1 MTELATRVQMTMTQF
16 KPHDYQWKAIEFAL
30 EHDHCGLFLPMGAGK
45 TVTTL
50 TIIEELLLLGYVSKV
65 LIIGPVRVIQSTW
78 PDEIAKWEHTQDMTY
93 RVVTG
98 TQKQRIQAL
107 GEDSDIYLIG
117 KENVKWLIDS
127 RLFDFDMVVIDE
139 LSTFKNPR
147 SQRFKALKTEMP
159 KVDRFI
165 GLTGT
170 PAPKGIPDL
179 WSQIYLMD
187 RGERLGKTL
196 TAFRQRYLK
205 PGRRNGYIVYN
216 WLLQEDAEERIY
228 AKLSDI
234 CMSLKAEDC
243 AELPPVQ
250 YLDYKVELTP
260 KVKAKYRA
268 FKREKVLS
276 VQDDNILAANAG
288 VLCQM
293 LLQMTSGE
301 IYVKDD
307 SGKNVRTDILH
318 DEKLKALDDLIESAN
333 GQAYHHIDETLN
345 KEAYDMEQ
353 KQRSLERK
361 LREWDRK
368 EKILN
373 AGGVDSTEAKRWK
386 SYYKK
391 KLDEH
396 VKSSHGFL
404 KRDYAAE
411 KALAKGKTSKSSSA
425 SDYTSHYS
433 AKGAKGSE
441 VSKGPKESKLSKL
454 LGLITREV
462 KRGALKGTEFGN
474 MQEMDEYVA
483 KTLAQMFKGYNP
495 AELVDGGESQSGFLE
510 RTDLPGVY
518 TIKRTIVNAAHPEG
532 DSHVNLNNPALANSI
547 HERGHDLLFQLA
559 IKRCG
564 YKEGQ
569 VIMDTDAF
577 RITQEVFNIEQQFYL
592 AGFTDESTEEIL
604 DTIEKKISTRART
617 QSELLSEA
625 LVDFLGK
632 EEDNE
637 LANVIVNTFKKEWD
651 K

>member
-1 MTELATRVQMTMTQF
+1 
-16 KPHDYQWKAIEFAL
+16 
-30 EHDHCGLFLPMGAGK
+30 MGAGK

-50 TIIEELLLLGYVSKV
+50 TILKFLLDIQAVKRI
-65 LIIGPVRVIQSTW
+65 LIIGPVRVIEHTW
-78 PDEIAKWEHTQDMTY
+78 PDEVAKWTHTQSMTY
-93 RVVTG
+93 SVVTG
-98 TQKQRIQAL
+98 TQKKRIQAL
-107 GEDSDIYLIG
+107 DEDADIYLIG

-228 AKLSDI
+228 TKLSDI

-260 KVKAKYRA
+260 KVKTKYRA

-288 VLCQM
+288 VLYQM

-318 DEKLKALDDLIESAN
+318 EEKLKALDDLIESAN
-333 GQAYHHIDETLN
+333 GQPVLVFYYFQHEEARIRKHLQDQKLEVMTLSEDGSIEAWNSGKLDVLMLHPASGGHGLNLQQGGHIAVWYTLPNWNLELYQQANARIYRQGQKQPVTIYRLIADSSIDE
-345 KEAYDMEQ
+345 DMAMALEQ
-353 KQRSLERK
+353 KDVTQ
-361 LREWDRK
+361 
-368 EKILN
+368 
-373 AGGVDSTEAKRWK
+373 
-386 SYYKK
+386 
-391 KLDEH
+391 
-396 VKSSHGFL
+396 
-404 KRDYAAE
+404 
-411 KALAKGKTSKSSSA
+411 KAL
-425 SDYTSHYS
+425 
-433 AKGAKGSE
+433 
-441 VSKGPKESKLSKL
+441 
-454 LGLITREV
+454 IQ
-462 KRGALKGTEFGN
+462 AL
-474 MQEMDEYVA
+474 
-483 KTLAQMFKGYNP
+483 
-495 AELVDGGESQSGFLE
+495 
-510 RTDLPGVY
+510 R
-518 TIKRTIVNAAHPEG
+518 R
-532 DSHVNLNNPALANSI
+532 
-547 HERGHDLLFQLA
+547 
-559 IKRCG
+559 
-564 YKEGQ
+564 
-569 VIMDTDAF
+569 
-577 RITQEVFNIEQQFYL
+577 
-592 AGFTDESTEEIL
+592 
-604 DTIEKKISTRART
+604 
-617 QSELLSEA
+617 
-625 LVDFLGK
+625 
-632 EEDNE
+632 
-637 LANVIVNTFKKEWD
+637 
-651 K
+651 

>member
-1 MTELATRVQMTMTQF
+1 MTMTQF

-50 TIIEELLLLGYVSKV
+50 TILKFLLDIQTVRRI
-65 LIIGPVRVIQSTW
+65 LIIGPVRVIEHTW
-78 PDEIAKWEHTQDMTY
+78 PDEVAKWEHIQGMTY
-93 RVVTG
+93 SVVTG

-107 GEDSDIYLIG
+107 GEDTDIYLIG

-216 WLLQEDAEERIY
+216 WLLQDDAEERIY

-260 KVKAKYRA
+260 RVKAKYRA

-301 IYVKDD
+301 IYMKDD

-318 DEKLKALDDLIESAN
+318 EEKLKALDDLIESAN
-333 GQAYHHIDETLN
+333 GQPVLVFYYFQHEEARIRSHLQSQKLEVMTLSEDGSIEAWNSGKLDVLMLHPASGGHGLNLQQGGHIAVWYTLPNWNLELYQQANARIYRQGQKQPVTIYRLIADSSIDE
-345 KEAYDMEQ
+345 DMAMALEQ
-353 KQRSLERK
+353 KDVTQ
-361 LREWDRK
+361 
-368 EKILN
+368 
-373 AGGVDSTEAKRWK
+373 
-386 SYYKK
+386 
-391 KLDEH
+391 
-396 VKSSHGFL
+396 
-404 KRDYAAE
+404 
-411 KALAKGKTSKSSSA
+411 KAL
-425 SDYTSHYS
+425 
-433 AKGAKGSE
+433 
-441 VSKGPKESKLSKL
+441 
-454 LGLITREV
+454 IQ
-462 KRGALKGTEFGN
+462 AL
-474 MQEMDEYVA
+474 
-483 KTLAQMFKGYNP
+483 
-495 AELVDGGESQSGFLE
+495 
-510 RTDLPGVY
+510 R
-518 TIKRTIVNAAHPEG
+518 R
-532 DSHVNLNNPALANSI
+532 
-547 HERGHDLLFQLA
+547 
-559 IKRCG
+559 
-564 YKEGQ
+564 
-569 VIMDTDAF
+569 
-577 RITQEVFNIEQQFYL
+577 
-592 AGFTDESTEEIL
+592 
-604 DTIEKKISTRART
+604 
-617 QSELLSEA
+617 
-625 LVDFLGK
+625 
-632 EEDNE
+632 
-637 LANVIVNTFKKEWD
+637 
-651 K
+651 